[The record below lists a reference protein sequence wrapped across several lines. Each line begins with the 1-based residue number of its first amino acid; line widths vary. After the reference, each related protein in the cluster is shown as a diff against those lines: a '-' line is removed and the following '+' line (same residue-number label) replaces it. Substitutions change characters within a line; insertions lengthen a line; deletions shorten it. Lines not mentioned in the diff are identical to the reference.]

1 MTKELDLC
9 DIQGNVVRAYGRF
22 GFPIA
27 RYLLLNISNGDGGR
41 QWLAALIPRV
51 TTSAT
56 WSNAPDGLPRPK
68 ATLNI
73 AVTHAGLAALDLPLE
88 SLNSFSTEF
97 AMGMQKRKDILGDN
111 GPSSPEHW
119 DPVWRSDNDIHRTVH
134 VLLTLNAVNRE
145 ALEQQYN
152 WVNDQILATA
162 GAVTLLDGH
171 RAPNHNICPYQE
183 AHIIFE
189 NGQATPKEHF
199 GYTDGIGDP
208 YFEGIPD
215 PRTRIEGRGKQ
226 MADGSWQPLATGEF
240 LHGHLDEAREYPPA
254 AAPIL
259 LSRNGTYMIYRKLHQ
274 NVASFDALLA
284 REGADYPGGSELM
297 AAKFV
302 GRWRDNGAP
311 LVNAPDAVSKL
322 QWDAEY
328 GKASPEQKDAM
339 LSNFTYDD
347 DMSGAKCP
355 MSGHIR
361 RLNPRASLE
370 IKAGSCPGELVRN
383 KGAFETPGALVNRR
397 RILRRGLP
405 YGDSS
410 QRDSDKGDHGVIM
423 MMLNADIGR
432 QYEFIQ
438 QQWVNYGNDFRE
450 ANDKDVILGNH
461 SKHLPS
467 SVVHATDPSGDAPPR
482 FVRNIPLL
490 VETRGG
496 DYFFVPSLTA
506 LRLIARGLIDPT

>member
-1 MTKELDLC
+1 MTKALDLC

-27 RYLLLNISNGDGGR
+27 RYLLLNISDGPGGR
-41 QWLAALIPRV
+41 SWLTAMIPNV
-51 TTSAT
+51 TNSAT
-56 WSNAPDGLPRPK
+56 WGTGPDDAVRPK
-68 ATLNI
+68 VTLNI
-73 AVTHAGLAALDLPLE
+73 AINHAGLAALELPLE

-97 AMGMQKRKDILGDN
+97 AMGMKKRKDITGDI
-111 GPSSPEHW
+111 GASSPEHW
-119 DPVWRSDNDIHRTVH
+119 DPVWSDDADHKPVH
-134 VLLTLNAVNRE
+134 VLLTLNAITPK
-145 ALEQQYN
+145 ALESQYQ
-152 WVNDQILATA
+152 WVCDQILATA
-162 GAVTLLDGH
+162 GAVVLLDGH
-171 RAPNHNICPYQE
+171 RGPDGQLLPYQE
-183 AHIIFE
+183 ANIIFE
-189 NGQATPKEHF
+189 NGLPTPKEHF

-208 YFEGIPD
+208 YFEGIQD
-215 PRTRIEGRGKQ
+215 TRTRVEGRGKQ
-226 MADGSWQPLATGEF
+226 MSDGTWQPLATGEF

-259 LSRNGTYMIYRKLHQ
+259 LSRNGTYLVYRKLHQ

-284 REGADYPGGSELM
+284 REGASYPGGAELM

-311 LVNAPDAVSKL
+311 LVNAPDAASKL
-322 QWDAEY
+322 QWDADY
-328 GKASPEQKDAM
+328 AKATPQERDAM
-339 LSNFTYDD
+339 LSNFTYDE
-347 DMSGAKCP
+347 DMSGARCP
-355 MSGHIR
+355 MSGHMR
-361 RLNPRASLE
+361 RVNPRASLE
-370 IKAGSCPGELVRN
+370 LKAGVCPGQFVKN
-383 KGAFETPGALVNRR
+383 PGAFDTPGALANRR

-405 YGDSS
+405 YGDST
-410 QRDSDKGDHGVIM
+410 QRDNDNGDHGVIM

-432 QYEFIQ
+432 QYEFVQ

-450 ANDKDVILGNH
+450 ANDKDVILGNR

-467 SVVHATDPSGDAPPR
+467 SVIHQTDPEEDAPPR

-496 DYFFVPSLTA
+496 DYFFVPSMTA

>member
-1 MTKELDLC
+1 MTKALDLC

-27 RYLLLNISNGDGGR
+27 RYLLLNIREGVGGR
-41 QWLAALIPRV
+41 RWLTDILPHI
-51 TTSAT
+51 TNSAT
-56 WSNAPDGLPRPK
+56 WSDEPDGFARPG

-73 AVTHAGLAALDLPLE
+73 AMNHAGLAALELPLE

-97 AMGMQKRKDILGDN
+97 SMGMKMRKDITGDVDL
-111 GPSSPEHW
+111 SSPEHW
-119 DPVWRSDNDIHRTVH
+119 DPVWQSDDDSKAVH
-134 VLLTLNAVNRE
+134 VLLTINAITRE
-145 ALEQQYN
+145 ALETQYGR
-152 WVNDQILATA
+152 VNDQIAQSL
-162 GAVTLLDGH
+162 GAVALLDGH
-171 RAPNHNICPYQE
+171 RGPNGSLLPYQE

-189 NGQATPKEHF
+189 DGKPTSKEHF
-199 GYTDGIGDP
+199 KYTDGIGDP
-208 YFEGIPD
+208 FFEGIQDAPA
-215 PRTRIEGRGKQ
+215 RVNGRGKQ
-226 MADGSWQPLATGEF
+226 MSDGTWKPLATGEF

-259 LSRNGTYMIYRKLHQ
+259 LSRNGTYMVYRKLHQ
-274 NVASFDALLA
+274 NVASFDGLLE
-284 REGADYPGGSELM
+284 REGAAYPGGKELM

-302 GRWRDNGAP
+302 GRWRKTGAP
-311 LVNAPDAVSKL
+311 LVNVPDEASNVRWEKEFETASK
-322 QWDAEY
+322 
-328 GKASPEQKDAM
+328 EQQDAM

-347 DMSGAKCP
+347 DMSGARCP
-355 MSGHIR
+355 MSGHMR
-361 RLNPRASLE
+361 RVNPRASLE
-370 IKAGSCPGELVRN
+370 LKAGAYPGELVRN
-383 KGAFETPGALVNRR
+383 SGAFDTPGALANRR

-405 YGDSS
+405 YGDSTL
-410 QRDSDKGDHGVIM
+410 RDSDHGDHGVIM

-432 QYEFIQ
+432 QYEFVQ

-461 SKHLPS
+461 SKQLPS
-467 SVVHATDPSGDAPPR
+467 SVVHAADPMGDAPPR

>member
-1 MTKELDLC
+1 MTKALDLC

-27 RYLLLNISNGDGGR
+27 RYLLLNISEGVGGR
-41 QWLAALIPRV
+41 RWLTNIIPHI
-51 TTSAT
+51 TNSAT
-56 WSNAPDGLPRPK
+56 WSNEPDGVVRPK

-73 AVTHAGLAALDLPLE
+73 AVNHAGLAALELPLE

-97 AMGMQKRKDILGDN
+97 SMGMKMRKDITGDIDQ
-111 GPSSPEHW
+111 SSPEYW
-119 DPVWRSDNDIHRTVH
+119 DPVWQSDDDSKTVH
-134 VLLTLNAVNRE
+134 VLLTINAITRE
-145 ALEQQYN
+145 ALETQYDK
-152 WVNDQILATA
+152 VIDQIDKSL

-171 RAPNHNICPYQE
+171 RGPNGDLLPYQE

-189 NGQATPKEHF
+189 NGLPTPKEHF

-208 YFEGIPD
+208 YFEGIQD
-215 PRTRIEGRGKQ
+215 ARTRVEGRGKQ
-226 MADGSWQPLATGEF
+226 MSDGTWQPLATGEF

-259 LSRNGTYMIYRKLHQ
+259 LSRNGTYLVYRKLHQ
-274 NVASFDALLA
+274 NVASFDALLT
-284 REGADYPGGSELM
+284 REGAAYPGGSELM

-311 LVNAPDAVSKL
+311 LVIAPDAASKL
-322 QWDAEY
+322 RWDADY
-328 GKASPEQKDAM
+328 AKATPEERDAM
-339 LSNFTYDD
+339 LSNFTYDE
-347 DMSGAKCP
+347 DMSGARCP
-355 MSGHIR
+355 MSGHMR
-361 RLNPRASLE
+361 RVNPRASLE
-370 IKAGSCPGELVRN
+370 LKAGTCPGEFLKN
-383 KGAFETPGALVNRR
+383 SGAFDTSGALANRR

-405 YGDSS
+405 YGDSTL
-410 QRDSDKGDHGVIM
+410 RDSDKGDHGVIM

-432 QYEFIQ
+432 QYEFVQ

-450 ANDKDVILGNH
+450 ANDKDVILGNR
-461 SKHLPS
+461 SNNLPN
-467 SVVHATDPSGDAPPR
+467 SVIHQADPEGDAPPR

-496 DYFFVPSLTA
+496 DYFFVPGLTA

>member
-1 MTKELDLC
+1 MTKALDLC

-27 RYLLLNISNGDGGR
+27 RYLLLNISDGPGGR
-41 QWLAALIPRV
+41 NWLMSIIPSV
-51 TTSAT
+51 TNSAT
-56 WSNAPDGLPRPK
+56 WSTEPNGVTRPK
-68 ATLNI
+68 VTLNI
-73 AVTHAGLAALDLPLE
+73 AINHAGLAALELPLE

-97 AMGMQKRKDILGDN
+97 SMGMKKRKDITGDV

-119 DPVWRSDNDIHRTVH
+119 DPVWHSDLKDKAVH
-134 VLLTLNAVNRE
+134 VLLTLNAVTRE
-145 ALEQQYN
+145 FLEAQYKSVCN
-152 WVNDQILATA
+152 QIAASA

-171 RAPNHNICPYQE
+171 KGPSDSLLPYQE

-189 NGQATPKEHF
+189 NGLPTPKEHF

-208 YFEGIPD
+208 YFEGIQD
-215 PRTRIEGRGKQ
+215 ARTRVEGRGKQ
-226 MADGSWQPLATGEF
+226 MSDGTWQPLATGEF

-259 LSRNGTYMIYRKLHQ
+259 LSRNGTYLVYRKLHQ
-274 NVASFDALLA
+274 NVASFDALLKS
-284 REGADYPGGSELM
+284 EGAAYPGGAELM

-302 GRWRDNGAP
+302 GRWRNNGAP
-311 LVNAPDAVSKL
+311 LVNAPDAESKKR
-322 QWDAEY
+322 WDAEY
-328 GKASPEQKDAM
+328 AKATPDQRDAM
-339 LSNFTYDD
+339 LSDFTYDE
-347 DMSGAKCP
+347 DMSGARCP
-355 MSGHIR
+355 MSGHMR
-361 RLNPRASLE
+361 RVNPRASLE
-370 IKAGSCPGELVRN
+370 LKAGLCPGEFVKN
-383 KGAFETPGALVNRR
+383 SGAFDTPGALANRR

-405 YGDSS
+405 YGDSTL
-410 QRDSDKGDHGVIM
+410 RANDNGDHGVIM

-432 QYEFIQ
+432 QYEFVQ

-450 ANDKDVILGNH
+450 ANDKDVILGNRA
-461 SKHLPS
+461 KHLPN
-467 SVVHATDPSGDAPPR
+467 SVIHPVDPEGDAPPR

-496 DYFFVPSLTA
+496 DYFFVPSMTA

>member
-1 MTKELDLC
+1 MTKALDLC

-27 RYLLLNISNGDGGR
+27 RYLLISISDGPGGR
-41 QWLAALIPRV
+41 SWLTSIIPHV
-51 TTSAT
+51 TNSAT
-56 WSNAPDGLPRPK
+56 WSTDPDGAARPK
-68 ATLNI
+68 VTLNI
-73 AVTHAGLAALDLPLE
+73 AINHAGLAALELPLE

-97 AMGMQKRKDILGDN
+97 SMGMKKRKDITGDV
-111 GPSSPEHW
+111 GASSPEHW
-119 DPVWRSDNDIHRTVH
+119 DPVWSDDADHKPVH
-134 VLLTLNAVNRE
+134 ILLTLNAVTRE
-145 ALEQQYN
+145 ELDKQYQ
-152 WVNDQILATA
+152 WIAEQILTTA
-162 GAVTLLDGH
+162 GAVVLLDGH
-171 RAPNHNICPYQE
+171 RGSNGKLLPYQE
-183 AHIIFE
+183 ANIIFE
-189 NGQATPKEHF
+189 NGLPTPKEHF

-208 YFEGIPD
+208 YFEGIQD
-215 PRTRIEGRGKQ
+215 TRTRVEGRGKQ
-226 MADGSWQPLATGEF
+226 MSDGTWQPLATGEF

-259 LSRNGTYMIYRKLHQ
+259 LSRNGTYLVYRKLHQ

-284 REGADYPGGSELM
+284 REGATYPGGAELM

-311 LVNAPDAVSKL
+311 LVRAPDAASKL
-322 QWDAEY
+322 QWDTDFA
-328 GKASPEQKDAM
+328 KASPTEQDAM
-339 LSNFTYDD
+339 LSNFTYDE
-347 DMSGAKCP
+347 DMSGARCP
-355 MSGHIR
+355 LSGHMR
-361 RLNPRASLE
+361 RVNPRASLE
-370 IKAGSCPGELVRN
+370 LKAGTCPGQFLRN
-383 KGAFETPGALVNRR
+383 AGAFDTPGALANRR

-405 YGDSS
+405 YGDST
-410 QRDSDKGDHGVIM
+410 QRDSDSGDHGVIM

-432 QYEFIQ
+432 QYEFVQ

-450 ANDKDVILGNH
+450 ANDKDVILGNR
-461 SKHLPS
+461 SKNLPN
-467 SVVHATDPSGDAPPR
+467 SVIHQTDPEGEAPPR